1 MGVVTPIVAGGNG
14 SGAVEV
20 VAPAKLNLALLVGP
34 VRADGYHEIASLMVP
49 LTLADTV
56 SVERTP
62 GQGLAVAG
70 EVAPGADNLAARIVR
85 EVEARLERVLEVR
98 ITITKRVPAG
108 GGLGGG
114 SSDAAATLVALER
127 LFDLDLAPRLRLEV
141 AAAVGSDVPFFLWP
155 GPQLAMGRGQVLK
168 AVELPELHLVVAVPN
183 LALATREVYGWHDEE
198 TTDLAAFVP
207 RARLLSQRA
216 QAARTAGGVAA
227 LIHNDLEACVA
238 AHCPQVGALRDRLL
252 AEGALAA
259 AMTGSGAAVFGLF
272 ADAHGAS
279 RARAALAPTRAWHV
293 TELQPAA
300 FPGGDAPDWRPEPQ

>member
-1 MGVVTPIVAGGNG
+1 MPSVVRGNG
-14 SGAVEV
+14 SGRVEV

-34 VRADGYHEIASLMVP
+34 LRTDGYHEIASLMAP

-56 SVERTP
+56 TVERTP
-62 GQGLAVAG
+62 GQGLEVVCAVSPG
-70 EVAPGADNLAARIVR
+70 EDNLAARIVR
-85 EVEARLERVLEVR
+85 ELETRLDRVLEVR
-98 ITITKRVPAG
+98 VTISKRVPAG

-127 LFDLDLAPRLRLEV
+127 LFDLDLPPRLRLEV

-168 AVELPELHLVVAVPN
+168 AVELPESHFVVAVPD
-183 LALATREVYGWHDEE
+183 LALATRDVYGWYEAHAA
-198 TTDLAAFVP
+198 DLGAFVP
-207 RARLLSQRA
+207 RARVLSQHA
-216 QAARTAGGVAA
+216 QAARTTAA
-227 LIHNDLEACVA
+227 LAPLIHNDLEACVA
-238 AHCPQVGALRDRLL
+238 ARCPQIGALRDRLL

-272 ADAHGAS
+272 ADARGAS

-293 TELQPAA
+293 TDLQPVA
-300 FPGGDAPDWRPEPQ
+300 FFGGDTPDRRREPQ

>member
-1 MGVVTPIVAGGNG
+1 MTPLVAGGNG
-14 SGAVEV
+14 SGAVEI

-34 VRADGYHEIASLMVP
+34 LRADGYHEIASLMVP

-62 GQGLAVAG
+62 GRALDVVC
-70 EVAPGADNLAARIVR
+70 EVAPGEDNLAARIVR
-85 EVEARLERVLEVR
+85 ELEARLDRVLEVR
-98 ITITKRVPAG
+98 ITISKRVPAG

-168 AVELPELHLVVAVPN
+168 AVELPELHFVVAVPD
-183 LALATREVYGWHDEE
+183 LALATREVYGWYDEAA
-198 TTDLAAFVP
+198 TDLAAFVP
-207 RARLLSQRA
+207 RARVLSQRA
-216 QAARTAGGVAA
+216 QAAGTTAAVAA
-227 LIHNDLEACVA
+227 LIHNDLEAAVMA
-238 AHCPQVGALRDRLL
+238 RCPQVGALRDRLL
-252 AEGALAA
+252 AQGALAA

-272 ADAHGAS
+272 GDAHGAS

-293 TELQPAA
+293 TDLQPVALL
-300 FPGGDAPDWRPEPQ
+300 GGDTPDRRSEPQ

>member
-1 MGVVTPIVAGGNG
+1 MPMAAGGNG

-20 VAPAKLNLALLVGP
+20 VAPAKLNLSLLVGP
-34 VRADGYHEIASLMVP
+34 LRADGYHEIVSLMVP

-56 SVERTP
+56 SGERTP
-62 GQGLAVAG
+62 GRGLEVLCEVEPG
-70 EVAPGADNLAARIVR
+70 EDNLAARIVR
-85 EVEARLERVLEVR
+85 ELEARLERVLEVR
-98 ITITKRVPAG
+98 ITISKRVPVG

-127 LFDLDLAPRLRLEV
+127 LFGLDIAPRLRLEV

-168 AVELPELHLVVAVPN
+168 AVELPELHFVVAIPD
-183 LALATREVYGWHDEE
+183 LALATREVYGWYDED
-198 TTDLAAFVP
+198 TADLAAFVP

-216 QAARTAGGVAA
+216 QAARTTAAVAA
-227 LIHNDLEACVA
+227 LIHNDLEPGVVA
-238 AHCPQVGALRDRLL
+238 RRPQVGVLRDRLL

-279 RARAALAPTRAWHV
+279 RARAALAPIRAWHV
-293 TELQPAA
+293 TDLQPVA
-300 FPGGDAPDWRPEPQ
+300 FPGGDTPDWRREP

>member
-1 MGVVTPIVAGGNG
+1 MPIVAGGNG

-34 VRADGYHEIASLMVP
+34 RRADGYHEIASLMVP

-62 GQGLAVAG
+62 GRGLAVVC
-70 EVAPGADNLAARIVR
+70 EVAPGEDNLAARIVR
-85 EVEARLERVLEVR
+85 EVEARLQRVIEVR
-98 ITITKRVPAG
+98 VTITKRVPVGA
-108 GGLGGG
+108 GLGGG

-127 LFDLDLAPRLRLEV
+127 LFDLDIAPRLRMEV

-168 AVELPELHLVVAVPN
+168 AVELTELHFVVAVPG
-183 LALATREVYGWHDEE
+183 LALATREVYGWHDEVTE
-198 TTDLAAFVP
+198 GLAAAAFVP
-207 RARLLSQRA
+207 RARLLSQRT
-216 QAARTAGGVAA
+216 QAARTVAA
-227 LIHNDLEACVA
+227 MAALVHNDLEGCVVA
-238 AHCPQVGALRDRLL
+238 RCPQVGALRDRLL

-259 AMTGSGAAVFGLF
+259 AMSGSGAAVFGLF
-272 ADAHGAS
+272 PDAHGAS

-293 TELQPAA
+293 TDLQPVA
-300 FPGGDAPDWRPEPQ
+300 FRDGDAPDRRREPQ

>member
-1 MGVVTPIVAGGNG
+1 MPMAAGGNG
-14 SGAVEV
+14 AGAVEV
-20 VAPAKLNLALLVGP
+20 VAPAKLNLSLLVGP
-34 VRADGYHEIASLMVP
+34 LRADGYHEIVSLMVP

-62 GQGLAVAG
+62 GQGLEVLCEVEPG
-70 EVAPGADNLAARIVR
+70 EDNLAARIVR
-85 EVEARLERVLEVR
+85 ELEVRLERVLEVR
-98 ITITKRVPAG
+98 ITISKCVPVG

-127 LFDLDLAPRLRLEV
+127 LFGLDIAPRLRLEV

-168 AVELPELHLVVAVPN
+168 AVDLPGLHFVVAVPD
-183 LALATREVYGWHDEE
+183 LALATREVYGWHDED
-198 TTDLAAFVP
+198 TADPAAAFVP
-207 RARLLSQRA
+207 RARRLSQQI
-216 QAARTAGGVAA
+216 QAAQTTAAVAA
-227 LIHNDLEACVA
+227 LVHNDLEPCVVA
-238 AHCPQVGALRDRLL
+238 RRPQVGVLRDRLL

-272 ADAHGAS
+272 PDAHCAS

-293 TELQPAA
+293 TDLQPVA
-300 FPGGDAPDWRPEPQ
+300 FLGGDTPDWRREP